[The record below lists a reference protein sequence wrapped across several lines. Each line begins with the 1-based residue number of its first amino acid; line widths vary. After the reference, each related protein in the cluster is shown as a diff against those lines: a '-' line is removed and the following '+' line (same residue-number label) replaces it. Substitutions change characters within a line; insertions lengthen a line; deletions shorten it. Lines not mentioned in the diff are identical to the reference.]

1 MAQDWIPRQ
10 AGYPKEEGLYLVTLE
25 NAIGRYVCMAHYSMN
40 LYLVD
45 KMEFYQKKGRPGF
58 YKENTKRGWGLQE
71 VIPIAYQKVP
81 EPYKDK

>member
-1 MAQDWIPRQ
+1 MTQDWIPRQ

-25 NAIGRYVCMAHYSMN
+25 NAVGRYVCIAYYSMD

-45 KMEFYQKKGRPGF
+45 KMEFYQKKGKPGF

-71 VIPIAYQKVP
+71 VTPIAYQKVP
-81 EPYKDK
+81 APYKDK